1 MKFEEMTDKLV
12 EATHTR
18 KKKKTNIVNNLENKL
33 QTLYGYWQVA
43 RTDSRISGTSLIL
56 VQFS

>member
-33 QTLYGYWQVA
+33 QTLYGY
-43 RTDSRISGTSLIL
+43 
-56 VQFS
+56 